1 MDMTT
6 MVLEGMTLV
15 PYNYRHVSEV
25 WVFFWEN
32 DHSSYLLHVD
42 YLPLS
47 KEINCGDRKELHSIT

>member
-1 MDMTT
+1 